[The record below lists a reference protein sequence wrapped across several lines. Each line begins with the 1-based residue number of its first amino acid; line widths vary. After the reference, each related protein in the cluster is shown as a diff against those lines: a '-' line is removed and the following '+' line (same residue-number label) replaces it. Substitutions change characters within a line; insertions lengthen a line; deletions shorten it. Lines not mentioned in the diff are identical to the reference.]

1 MGLSMGSAIGGF
13 LGSFFG
19 PIGTAVGAGLGAAL
33 GGTATGKT
41 ANIDFIMSSVKKEI
55 SNMITK
61 MRSDLQKK
69 PGGSR
74 FSKVGNFANNLLNS
88 ATSAIDDMIDSRKRQ
103 IQEELDELTRRCQMD
118 MQTKQQEKNKW
129 LEVQGKWNKET
140 EHLREL
146 ITIRKE
152 IVQILND

>member
-1 MGLSMGSAIGGF
+1 M
-13 LGSFFG
+13 
-19 PIGTAVGAGLGAAL
+19 
-33 GGTATGKT
+33 
-41 ANIDFIMSSVKKEI
+41 
-55 SNMITK
+55 
-61 MRSDLQKK
+61 
-69 PGGSR
+69 
-74 FSKVGNFANNLLNS
+74 NS

>member
-1 MGLSMGSAIGGF
+1 M
-13 LGSFFG
+13 
-19 PIGTAVGAGLGAAL
+19 GAAL
-33 GGTATGKT
+33 GGTATGTT
-41 ANIDFIMSSVKKEI
+41 ANIDFIKSSMKKEI

-61 MRSDLQKK
+61 MRSDLLDV
-69 PGGSR
+69 PEGSR

-103 IQEELDELTRRCQMD
+103 IQEELDELTRCCQMD
-118 MQTKQQEKNKW
+118 IQTKQQEKNKW

-146 ITIRKE
+146 ISIRKE